1 MKNAKISIMNIMVRF
16 ILITLMFPFLFS
28 ASKKHFTDQRVA
40 DMIPKYFNREHN
52 SPDIQRIRIYGKD
65 NKKYLHLEINVNRN
79 RYLGE
84 MDFALYAMA
93 NIAQYAKTPFD
104 KFVLIMYPSIRS
116 EDPEM
121 VEADAKCAINYLIHK
136 NINESRWTKKC
147 IKISSEFDEYITP
160 KPVSSKQEQ
169 KTDNNYNIIIILI
182 LSGIGFL
189 SYFFKRKK

>member
-1 MKNAKISIMNIMVRF
+1 MKIHSRF
-16 ILITLMFPFLFS
+16 ILIVFMSSSLFS

-52 SPDIQRIRIYGKD
+52 SPDIERIRIYGKD

-93 NIAQYAKTPFD
+93 NIAQYAKSPFD

-147 IKISSEFDEYITP
+147 IKISSEFDEYNAP
-160 KPVSSKQEQ
+160 KPNSSKAEQ
-169 KTDNNYNIIIILI
+169 KTDYNNNFIILFI
-182 LSGIGFL
+182 MSGIGFL
-189 SYFFKRKK
+189 SYLFKRKK

>member
-1 MKNAKISIMNIMVRF
+1 MKMHIRF
-16 ILITLMFPFLFS
+16 ILIVFMSSSLFS

-52 SPDIQRIRIYGKD
+52 SPDIERIRIYGKD

-93 NIAQYAKTPFD
+93 NIAQYAKSPFD

-147 IKISSEFDEYITP
+147 IKISSEIDEYTAP
-160 KPVSSKQEQ
+160 KPDSNKSEK
-169 KTDNNYNIIIILI
+169 KTDYNNNFIILFI
-182 LSGIGFL
+182 MLGIGFL
-189 SYFFKRKK
+189 SYLFKRKK